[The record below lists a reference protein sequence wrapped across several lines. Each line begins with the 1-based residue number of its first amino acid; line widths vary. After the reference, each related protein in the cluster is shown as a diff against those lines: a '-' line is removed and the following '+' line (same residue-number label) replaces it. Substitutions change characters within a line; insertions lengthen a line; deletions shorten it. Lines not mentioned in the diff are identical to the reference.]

1 MRLVDGGI
9 WEDISVA
16 DAAESVVP
24 GPQMDTRLAAG
35 ATGGGIVDGGDKG
48 GGLLA
53 ARGDSNVS
61 DFVDILL
68 SALGR
73 KEIASKCELMH
84 NLSSRPDF
92 KAVFSANRIED
103 IFGPLVS
110 SHKERSRADG
120 GDCVHDEHAKRGR
133 FKGIAKEECTDEE
146 FSEFFAKMSMESASE
161 ETVAVPPEK
170 YLDKCIITAIQ
181 HLSTQLDE
189 DARHQ
194 LNAVMDE
201 IQLTSRNNPSQS
213 SKNEDDA
220 VLAKELAVST
230 REFMELGAALMTNSS
245 DNQVTAETI
254 NPKAQESFRP
264 LIIPRRH
271 NNEPT
276 QPFMTEY
283 QEERARMI
291 ELFKAVNPAKLAILD
306 ELAEKRKSCPNGF
319 DQMWL
324 SYKQKWGTEAVERA
338 FSKVRKKKRDF
349 YRAKMVALF
358 AANQPGKLKEV
369 DDLMAKH
376 SGNYDRMFNR
386 WVEIKKFDSR
396 EVTDAHNKAMK
407 EVGTYLRYM
416 IRTDSST
423 NSKN

>member
-16 DAAESVVP
+16 DAAENVISS
-24 GPQMDTRLAAG
+24 PQIDTRLAAG
-35 ATGGGIVDGGDKG
+35 ASGGGKVGGENG
-48 GGLLA
+48 GGLAA
-53 ARGDSNVS
+53 ARGDSSVS

-92 KAVFSANRIED
+92 KAVFSANRADSIV
-103 IFGPLVS
+103 GPLVS

-133 FKGIAKEECTDEE
+133 FKGITKEECTDEGL
-146 FSEFFAKMSMESASE
+146 SEFFAKMSMKSSSE
-161 ETVAVPPEK
+161 AAVAVPPEK

-189 DARHQ
+189 DATRQ
-194 LNAVMDE
+194 LNAAMDE
-201 IQLTSRNNPSQS
+201 IQLIPKNNISQS
-213 SKNEDDA
+213 IKNKDDA
-220 VLAKELAVST
+220 VLAKELASA
-230 REFMELGAALMTNSS
+230 REIMELGAVLMANSS
-245 DNQVTAETI
+245 DNKETAEI
-254 NPKAQESFRP
+254 VNPKAPEIYSP
-264 LIIPRRH
+264 PILPRRRSD
-271 NNEPT
+271 EPI
-276 QPFMTEY
+276 QPFMTDY
-283 QEERARMI
+283 QEERARMV

-306 ELAEKRKSCPNGF
+306 ELAERRKSCPNGF

-338 FSKVRKKKRDF
+338 FSKVRKKKGDF

-358 AANQPGKLKEV
+358 AANQPSRLKEV

-376 SGNYDRMFNR
+376 CGNYDRMFKR

-423 NSKN
+423 KSKN